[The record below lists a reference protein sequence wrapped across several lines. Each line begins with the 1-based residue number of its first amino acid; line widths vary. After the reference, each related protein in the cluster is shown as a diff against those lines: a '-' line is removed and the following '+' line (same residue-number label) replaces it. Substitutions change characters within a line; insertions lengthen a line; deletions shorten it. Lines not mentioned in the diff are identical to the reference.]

1 MIKDENRTITC
12 KRSFELKSFI
22 IKFTTIYAHK
32 QNRAAERSMRGNN
45 KAYQIVLPGEYSV
58 SASFNVTDL
67 SP

>member
-32 QNRAAERSMRGNN
+32 QNIAAERSMRGKGNGI
-45 KAYQIVLPGEYSV
+45 IVSL
-58 SASFNVTDL
+58 SAILVISHSFLL
-67 SP
+67 SRL

>member
-32 QNRAAERSMRGNN
+32 QNKAAERSMKGKGNGI
-45 KAYQIVLPGEYSV
+45 IVSL
-58 SASFNVTDL
+58 SAILVISHSFLL
-67 SP
+67 SRL